1 MRNPDKKTEAQKLR
15 EAAETQAKKKPGLSA
30 RALTHAD
37 ATKLVHELEV
47 HQIELEL
54 QNQELLSSKNKLR
67 IEAQKYTELYDFA
80 PMGYFTLSH
89 TGEITEL
96 NHSGAKML
104 GKSRSDL
111 MNRRLQL
118 FISPEDIPAF
128 NKFIEDVFKKPGSQN
143 CEIEILAGK
152 DQKLFAMF
160 HGVVIESTA
169 QCLLTAVDVTQ
180 RHLAVQALRES
191 EEKYK
196 TITDSTTD
204 IIFIVDKTGK
214 HLYFNEQVEH
224 ILGYKR
230 DALIGRNFSEFV
242 PLKELP
248 RYLGQLSNAF
258 LTKELKHFKTQIYHS
273 DGHLVDVEINGKLIR
288 QKGELV
294 GEGTIKDISEQVKA
308 EAALRKSE
316 ERFSLA
322 MDAAND
328 GLWDWD
334 LAAATIYFSPGC
346 YRMLGYEP
354 NAFEST
360 WGKWEKL
367 IHPDDLDVVLKYIN
381 NYREG
386 IENNNSIEFRAGT
399 KDKKW
404 CWIFSRGKIVERG
417 AKGEVVRVIGT
428 HVDITKQKHAEM
440 LVQQDHERSLR
451 QRNALSQLMLDEVH
465 LDENFEKPFHQIT
478 REVATAM
485 HVEQVSIWLLR
496 EDKKFMRCVSQ
507 YKSSPEQHS
516 SREILNCGDFPE
528 YLKIIASESKIYSDD
543 AQNDP
548 RFKEFLNNF
557 LIPLEIKSVLNM
569 GVFVEGSLEG
579 VVCIAHT
586 GSARSWHHDEESFA
600 TAVAAIVAQTLA
612 NIRRKRAN
620 DALLEERQRLSNVI
634 QGTNAGTWE
643 WNIQTAETFFSA
655 RWAEMLGYTLPEI
668 SPFTNQTWNDL
679 SHPDDLKKAESLM
692 EKHFSG
698 KLDYYDCHVRMKHK
712 DGRWIW
718 TLHRGKVISWTEDG
732 KPLLMSGTLQDI
744 NDHKLAE
751 EALKTSEQR
760 AKALLDAIPDLM
772 LRVNSEGVF
781 LDYKAA
787 IGEWYYPGEN
797 IIGKQITDV
806 VPPEIAGIMLE
817 RIAKILKT
825 GKMVIGEYHL
835 NIPQMG
841 AIDVEARA
849 VHGANSEVII
859 IVRNIGERKKAEAEI
874 KLKNQELEKLNAT
887 KDKFFSIIAHD
898 LRSPFNAIVGF
909 SDLLVAQ
916 VQDNDLEGI
925 EDYAQIIQKSSYL
938 VMELLANLMDWSRS
952 QTGRIIFKPEQ
963 CDLFDIINETMCVL
977 LEIAHQKSIEINSD
991 VMSGTFVQAD
1001 KEMIATVLRNLITNA
1016 IKFTHPGGCIKLSAA
1031 EQAQGI
1037 VVSVHDNGIGISDTN
1052 IKKLFRIDENFT
1064 TIGTNSEQGTGLGL
1078 VLCKE
1083 FIEKHGG
1090 QIWIESR
1097 EGQGSVFSFSLPG
1110 IV

>member
-1 MRNPDKKTEAQKLR
+1 
-15 EAAETQAKKKPGLSA
+15 
-30 RALTHAD
+30 
-37 ATKLVHELEV
+37 
-47 HQIELEL
+47 
-54 QNQELLSSKNKLR
+54 
-67 IEAQKYTELYDFA
+67 
-80 PMGYFTLSH
+80 
-89 TGEITEL
+89 
-96 NHSGAKML
+96 
-104 GKSRSDL
+104 
-111 MNRRLQL
+111 
-118 FISPEDIPAF
+118 
-128 NKFIEDVFKKPGSQN
+128 
-143 CEIEILAGK
+143 
-152 DQKLFAMF
+152 
-160 HGVVIESTA
+160 
-169 QCLLTAVDVTQ
+169 
-180 RHLAVQALRES
+180 
-191 EEKYK
+191 
-196 TITDSTTD
+196 
-204 IIFIVDKTGK
+204 
-214 HLYFNEQVEH
+214 
-224 ILGYKR
+224 
-230 DALIGRNFSEFV
+230 
-242 PLKELP
+242 
-248 RYLGQLSNAF
+248 
-258 LTKELKHFKTQIYHS
+258 
-273 DGHLVDVEINGKLIR
+273 
-288 QKGELV
+288 
-294 GEGTIKDISEQVKA
+294 
-308 EAALRKSE
+308 
-316 ERFSLA
+316 
-322 MDAAND
+322 
-328 GLWDWD
+328 
-334 LAAATIYFSPGC
+334 
-346 YRMLGYEP
+346 
-354 NAFEST
+354 
-360 WGKWEKL
+360 
-367 IHPDDLDVVLKYIN
+367 
-381 NYREG
+381 
-386 IENNNSIEFRAGT
+386 
-399 KDKKW
+399 
-404 CWIFSRGKIVERG
+404 
-417 AKGEVVRVIGT
+417 
-428 HVDITKQKHAEM
+428 
-440 LVQQDHERSLR
+440 
-451 QRNALSQLMLDEVH
+451 
-465 LDENFEKPFHQIT
+465 
-478 REVATAM
+478 VA
-485 HVEQVSIWLLR
+485 
-496 EDKKFMRCVSQ
+496 
-507 YKSSPEQHS
+507 
-516 SREILNCGDFPE
+516 
-528 YLKIIASESKIYSDD
+528 
-543 AQNDP
+543 
-548 RFKEFLNNF
+548 
-557 LIPLEIKSVLNM
+557 
-569 GVFVEGSLEG
+569 
-579 VVCIAHT
+579 
-586 GSARSWHHDEESFA
+586 
-600 TAVAAIVAQTLA
+600 
-612 NIRRKRAN
+612 
-620 DALLEERQRLSNVI
+620 
-634 QGTNAGTWE
+634 
-643 WNIQTAETFFSA
+643 
-655 RWAEMLGYTLPEI
+655 
-668 SPFTNQTWNDL
+668 
-679 SHPDDLKKAESLM
+679 
-692 EKHFSG
+692 

-718 TLHRGKVISWTEDG
+718 TLHRGKVISWTENG